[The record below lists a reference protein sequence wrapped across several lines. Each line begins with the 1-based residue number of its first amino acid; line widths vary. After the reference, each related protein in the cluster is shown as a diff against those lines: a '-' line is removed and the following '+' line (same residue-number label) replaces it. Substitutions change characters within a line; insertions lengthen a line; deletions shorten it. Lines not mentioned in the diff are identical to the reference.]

1 MVAKA
6 IKTQCLVFNRI
17 LGLNNTALFL
27 VDWTQQ
33 CLTRADYSYS
43 VVSFDN
49 CSQAKLVWRS

>member
-17 LGLNNTALFL
+17 LGLNNTAFW

-49 CSQAKLVWRS
+49 CSQAKLLWRS

>member
-17 LGLNNTALFL
+17 WGLNNTAFW

-49 CSQAKLVWRS
+49 CSQAKLLWRS